1 MLNHIPL
8 NLLKLILVAVVLSIF
23 IFIGYSLVEPVDL
36 DNKTVVTTDV
46 TTEQVNQVEMEASTT
61 TLVSQATTSPNL
73 PKEAILEEI
82 ATDPVPEQVAP
93 VMFITT

>member
-8 NLLKLILVAVVLSIF
+8 NLLKFISVAVVLSIF
-23 IFIGYSLVEPVDL
+23 IFIGYSLVKPVDL

-73 PKEAILEEI
+73 PKEAILEEK